1 MKNERTI
8 WRGELTTTRKLIR
21 RGRLFLSPGFLWICF
36 FLALPC
42 LALVAV
48 SFCQRGAYGGIEWA
62 FTWENYTRLAG
73 FGGLLGWT
81 GDYIAIL
88 WRSIVTAAVTTA
100 FCVLLSYPVAF
111 FIASR
116 KGSARYLWL
125 TLLIIPFWTNLVIR
139 TYAWFLVL
147 APEMPPAK
155 LAAWLGLIGPGEALY
170 PSTFAVY
177 IGMVS
182 TFLPFMALPLYSSV
196 EAMDWSL
203 VQAARDL
210 YSRPLRV
217 FRCAILPQ
225 TYPGLS
231 IGIVLTFIPCLGMF
245 VVPDMLGGA
254 KFMLMGNLIQQQFGV
269 SRDWPFGAAI
279 SLFLMVFTLV
289 ALVLIR
295 KKGLKHL

>member
-1 MKNERTI
+1 MKNKRII
-8 WRGELTTTRKLIR
+8 WRGELTTTGRLVR
-21 RGRLFLSPGFLWICF
+21 RGWMFMSPGFFWICF

-42 LALVAV
+42 LALVLV
-48 SFCQRGAYGGIEWA
+48 SFCQRGAYGGIEA
-62 FTWENYTRLAG
+62 VFTFENYTRLMG

-81 GDYIAIL
+81 ADYLMIL
-88 WRSIVTAAVTTA
+88 WRSLVTAAITTGI
-100 FCVLLSYPVAF
+100 CVLLSYPLAF

-116 KGSARYLWL
+116 KGNSRYMWL
-125 TLLIIPFWTNLVIR
+125 TLLIVPFWTNLVIR

-147 APEMPPAK
+147 APDMPPAQFV
-155 LAAWLGLIGPGEALY
+155 AWLGLIEPGAALY
-170 PSTFAVY
+170 PGMFAVY

-182 TFLPFMALPLYSSV
+182 TFLPFMALPLYASV

-203 VQAARDL
+203 VQAAEDL
-210 YSRPLRV
+210 YSTPARV

-231 IGIVLTFIPCLGMF
+231 IGIVLTFIPCMGMF

-254 KFMLMGNLIQQQFGV
+254 KYMLMGNLIQQQFGV

-279 SLFLMVFTLV
+279 SLFLMLITLA
-289 ALVLIR
+289 ALVCFR
-295 KKGLKHL
+295 KKGLQHP

>member
-1 MKNERTI
+1 M
-8 WRGELTTTRKLIR
+8 
-21 RGRLFLSPGFLWICF
+21 SPGFFWICF

-42 LALVAV
+42 LALILV
-48 SFCQRGAYGGIEWA
+48 SFCQRGAYGGIEFS
-62 FTWENYTRLAG
+62 FTTENYSRLAG
-73 FGGLLGWT
+73 FGGFFGWT
-81 GDYIAIL
+81 SDYLLIL
-88 WRSIVTAAVTTA
+88 GRSILTAAITT
-100 FCVLLSYPVAF
+100 FLCILMSYPIAF
-111 FIASR
+111 FIAS
-116 KGSARYLWL
+116 KNGSSRYLWL
-125 TLLIIPFWTNLVIR
+125 TLLIVPFWTNLVIR

-155 LAAWLGLIGPGEALY
+155 LAAWLGLIEPGYALY

-182 TFLPFMALPLYSSV
+182 TFLPFMALPLYASV

-203 VQAARDL
+203 VQAAEDL
-210 YSRPLRV
+210 YSRRV
-217 FRCAILPQ
+217 RIFRYAILPQ

-254 KFMLMGNLIQQQFGV
+254 KYMLMGNLIQQQFGV

-279 SLFLMVFTLV
+279 SLFLMVITLI
-289 ALVLIR
+289 AMLCIR
-295 KKGLKHL
+295 KKGLKAV

>member
-1 MKNERTI
+1 MKSKRII
-8 WRGELTTTRKLIR
+8 WRGELTTTGKLAR
-21 RGRLFLSPGFLWICF
+21 RGWFYMLPGFFWICF
-36 FLALPC
+36 FLAIPC
-42 LALVAV
+42 LILILA
-48 SFCQRGAYGGIEWA
+48 SFCRRGAYGGIEMT
-62 FTWENYTRLAG
+62 FTWENYTRLMG

-81 GDYIAIL
+81 SDYLLIL
-88 WRSIVTAAVTTA
+88 GRSLITAGITTVICIMMA
-100 FCVLLSYPVAF
+100 YPIAF

-116 KGSARYLWL
+116 RGNAKYAWL

-147 APEMPPAK
+147 APEMPPARF
-155 LAAWLGLIGPGEALY
+155 AAWLGLIEPGAALY

-182 TFLPFMALPLYSSV
+182 TFLPFMALPLYASV

-203 VQAARDL
+203 VQAAQDL
-210 YSRPLRV
+210 YSKPGRV

-254 KFMLMGNLIQQQFGV
+254 KYMLMGNLIQQQFGV

-279 SLFLMVFTLV
+279 SLFLMVITLA
-289 ALVLIR
+289 ALIVIR
-295 KKGLKHL
+295 KKGIRAT